1 MPLMRD
7 IDTHGDF
14 EAPAEADGDK
24 KDAKDDD
31 AMAPIKLFNCEWGQD
46 PDTQPK
52 HCFQRRTLKHV
63 SPTDENLKKKVVAN
77 YIQIEK

>member
-31 AMAPIKLFNCEWGQD
+31 ALSEGAEEPEQSKKRNKNSIKLTADVEQNKIVKELFGD
-46 PDTQPK
+46 DFK
-52 HCFQRRTLKHV
+52 
-63 SPTDENLKKKVVAN
+63 
-77 YIQIEK
+77 

>member
-31 AMAPIKLFNCEWGQD
+31 ALSEGAEEPEQ
-46 PDTQPK
+46 
-52 HCFQRRTLKHV
+52 
-63 SPTDENLKKKVVAN
+63 SKKRN
-77 YIQIEK
+77 